1 MTKNRKLILDI
12 INSSHHH
19 PTAEDIWEL
28 ARQSVPGISLATV
41 YNNLS
46 ALCEENL
53 IRRITSGNSSK
64 CAVHYDKI
72 TPMHEHIVCDM
83 CNGITDIKIDGL
95 IEDVENKT
103 GMNFSSYDLIL
114 HHICPNCRNA

>member
-12 INSSHHH
+12 INSSLSH

-28 ARQSVPGISLATV
+28 SRKEAPGISLATV

-46 ALCEENL
+46 ALCEENM
-53 IRRITSGNSSK
+53 IRRITSGSSSK

-72 TPMHEHIVCDM
+72 TPMHEHIVCSA
-83 CNGITDIKIDGL
+83 CGGITDIKIDGL

-103 GMNFSSYDLIL
+103 GMSFSSYDLIL
-114 HHICPNCRNA
+114 HHVCPNCRNA

>member
-12 INSSHHH
+12 INSSHH

-28 ARQSVPGISLATV
+28 ARQNVPGISLATV

-72 TPMHEHIVCDM
+72 YPMHEHIVCDM

-95 IEDVENKT
+95 IEDVQNKT

-114 HHICPNCRNA
+114 HHVCPNCRNA

>member
-12 INSSHHH
+12 INSSYKH
-19 PTAEDIWEL
+19 PTAEEIWEL
-28 ARQSVPGISLATV
+28 ARNEVPGISIATV

-64 CAVHYDKI
+64 SAVHYDKT
-72 TPMHEHIVCDM
+72 TPLHEHIVCDN
-83 CNGITDIKIDGL
+83 CNKITDITIDGL
-95 IEDVENKT
+95 IEDVESKT

>member
-12 INSSHHH
+12 INNSYMH
-19 PTAEDIWEL
+19 PTAEDIWDL
-28 ARQSVPGISLATV
+28 ARQKALGISLATV

-64 CAVHYDKI
+64 SAIHYDKI
-72 TPMHEHIVCDM
+72 APMHEHIVCDECQKIM
-83 CNGITDIKIDGL
+83 DIKIDGL
-95 IEDVENKT
+95 IEDVESKT

-114 HHICPNCRNA
+114 HHVCPNCRNA